1 MKKNGSSKKN
11 KKKLPKSKKRPP
23 VEVARV
29 MIPGEYVLSSEPVIC
44 NQNRRT
50 AKITVRN
57 TGDRPCQVGSHTHF
71 FEVNRALD
79 FPREKAFG
87 YRLNIPAGT
96 SVRFEPGDSKEVEIC
111 ELVGKRVCYGFNG
124 LTMGSMNTRTVKN
137 AAIEKA
143 RRIGF
148 KGA

>member
-1 MKKNGSSKKN
+1 MRKNGGSEKN
-11 KKKLPKSKKRPP
+11 KKKISKKRHPM
-23 VEVARV
+23 EAAKA
-29 MIPGEYVLSSEPVIC
+29 MIPGEYILSSEPVIC
-44 NQNRRT
+44 NQNRKT

-87 YRLNIPAGT
+87 YRLNVPAGT

-111 ELVGKRVCYGFNG
+111 ELVGKRVCFGFNG

-137 AAIEKA
+137 SAIEKA
-143 RRIGF
+143 KRLGF

>member
-1 MKKNGSSKKN
+1 MRKNGGSEKKN
-11 KKKLPKSKKRPP
+11 KKKLSKKRNPM
-23 VEVARV
+23 EAAKA
-29 MIPGEYVLSSEPVIC
+29 MIPGEYILSSEPVIC
-44 NQNRRT
+44 NQNRKT

-87 YRLNIPAGT
+87 YRLNVPAGT

-111 ELVGKRVCYGFNG
+111 ELVGKRVCFGFNG

-137 AAIEKA
+137 SAIEKA
-143 RRIGF
+143 KRLGF

>member
-1 MKKNGSSKKN
+1 
-11 KKKLPKSKKRPP
+11 
-23 VEVARV
+23 
-29 MIPGEYVLSSEPVIC
+29 MIPGEYILSSEPVIC
-44 NQNRRT
+44 NQNRKT

-57 TGDRPCQVGSHTHF
+57 TGDRPCQVASHTHF

-87 YRLNIPAGT
+87 YRLNVPAGT

-111 ELVGKRVCYGFNG
+111 ELVGKRVCFGFNG

-137 AAIEKA
+137 SAIEKA
-143 RRIGF
+143 KRLGF